1 MIAEKENGSRLA
13 ARLHQIL
20 GYMIAIPKLT
30 LLLHFLV
37 VLINASTIGRLQ
49 HSGKSAQHVR

>member
-1 MIAEKENGSRLA
+1 MIAEKENSSRL

-49 HSGKSAQHVR
+49 HSGKSAQHVW